1 MGAHTPGPWAV
12 GSLVELGYIPV
23 TATNRTGRK
32 VTVAAVHL
40 QAGPKEEESNAAL
53 IAAAPDLAAACEE
66 AAMRI
71 HGGEAHVRPFSE
83 CRDGVCKAA
92 FLALQKAG
100 LR

>member
-1 MGAHTPGPWAV
+1 
-12 GSLVELGYIPV
+12 
-23 TATNRTGRK
+23 
-32 VTVAAVHL
+32 
-40 QAGPKEEESNAAL
+40 
-53 IAAAPDLAAACEE
+53 
-66 AAMRI
+66 MRI